1 MAMYPIGSG
10 NGYVPNWCRK
20 WLEAS
25 DTELNQ
31 HWLIIAAVLWLSP
44 RGNHF
49 LANPRDVKHEML
61 SKFIRIYLPMM
72 TSSNGNIFRV
82 TCPLW
87 RESTSDRLMICAW
100 TNGGANNRDAGDL
113 RRHRAHY
120 DVTVVQWPMPECL
133 TEAWWRMCASM
144 NRSSLVQVVSWRQF
158 GAKQLSEPMLI

>member
-31 HWLIIAAVLWLSP
+31 YWLIIATVLWLSP

-82 TCPLW
+82 TGPLW

-113 RRHRAHY
+113 RR
-120 DVTVVQWPMPECL
+120 L